1 MEVMKMENVTKT
13 RKQGN
18 SLTLTVPS
26 DFKIKA
32 GVAVRPELTPEG
44 IFYRFIEKDTFW
56 DFSTEILRD
65 LVAKGTAT
73 EDLVSEFEKAQRE
86 IPVAIDRA
94 AAAAEQAPVMT
105 KRELAEEIGLSSSGT
120 TDSSEVFKKTKNWY
134 VETKIFGCHL

>member
-1 MEVMKMENVTKT
+1 MENVTKT

-26 DFKIKA
+26 DFKIKS

-44 IFYRFIEKDTFW
+44 IFYHFIEKDTFRKDTFG
-56 DFSTEILRD
+56 DFSTEILRN
-65 LVAKGTAT
+65 LIAKGTDT

-94 AAAAEQAPVMT
+94 AVAAEQAPVMT
-105 KRELAEEIGLSSSGT
+105 KRELSEEIGLSSSGT
-120 TDSSEVFKKTKNWY
+120 TNSSEVFKDR
-134 VETKIFGCHL
+134 